1 MILLESNDSAT
12 LIFPVV
18 RRVWLMSSIVFN
30 LAMVAMASYG
40 LVMITRFAVNLGVVH
55 DRGTAW
61 GWGKIILPFVLV
73 VGLWSTFAAYEIV
86 WYRKCRRVPKR
97 IGFDDGAFFQTWPTV
112 RGERQR
118 SWPLNEIQE
127 VCYND
132 LRFSVP
138 GTIAAQLLIYL
149 RGRRWPVRFP
159 FAGYRV
165 PLGRRFAEL
174 LLNAIQRAPSA
185 RQGNFTPCAS

>member
-1 MILLESNDSAT
+1 MILLESNDSTT
-12 LIFPVV
+12 LIFPALP
-18 RRVWLMSSIVFN
+18 RVWLISSIGSS
-30 LAMVAMASYG
+30 LAMLAMASYG
-40 LVMITRFAVNLGVVH
+40 LVMITRFVVDFGAMQ
-55 DRGTAW
+55 DRGSVW
-61 GWGKIILPFVLV
+61 GWGKIILLYVLSV
-73 VGLWSTFAAYEIV
+73 SLWSTFAAYEIV

-97 IGFDDGAFFQTWPTV
+97 IGFDDAAFFQTWPTV

-127 VCYND
+127 VRYKD
-132 LRFSVP
+132 VRFSVP
-138 GTIAAQLLIYL
+138 GTTAAQLLIHL
-149 RGRRWPVRFP
+149 RGRRWPIRFP
-159 FAGYRV
+159 FGGYRV